1 MGEVFSRVV
10 EMSLYGSIAI
20 LAVLLFRLIFKNC
33 PKKILI
39 LFWAVV
45 AIRLIIPFNFNSPTS
60 ILNIGQFFVKESAVS
75 ETQVYDPETR
85 LREITTVRE
94 TVPAETAD
102 TAAVT
107 DVETVADNIQ
117 PEAKT
122 SNVTFKTVIPYIW
135 LAVTAGML
143 VFSAVRYAIFYSKA
157 RWSSRSFDGRYYMA
171 NDIDS
176 PFVVGVINPKIFFP
190 INMDDDERE
199 YVLNHEWTHIKY
211 KDGLT
216 KLLSYIVLCIHWFN
230 PLVWLAFFMLCADI
244 EMRVDE
250 ETTSYF
256 DLSMV
261 KEYCKSLVR
270 HAAAD
275 SGGAF
280 MQSTAFSGLRFGG
293 METKLRIKNLL
304 NSKITSVAVQIVS
317 VAVTLIF
324 ALLVSAAS
332 VNHRNWEKEAP
343 VVTPETSEKA
353 ASSESSSETSEE
365 SSNSGK
371 YEEAY
376 LELIEKTGQNKNNFK
391 YDLIYVNDDMIP
403 ELVIEKTL
411 SSGNDAHEVNLYT
424 FKDGVVVPV
433 FEGAVYF
440 GSGYEAYNYLP
451 CKDYLCYRN
460 METDVEWVN
469 SEIYTMDGLINGD
482 DPVRTGVED
491 YPVYYVDGV
500 SASMDEFM
508 TVFCPD
514 GMTPVIGIL
523 SYWEMTDILQS
534 GNIPARGTGSANA
547 NNTPEVTATPTATPS
562 ATPTVSPTPVPVET
576 KPSITEMQEGTIFT
590 FDGKFRNPQLDCMYG
605 SFDITASASDR
616 IKVIYNGKV
625 YELSVRNSFP
635 SMYLNTAYLAKV
647 DGEVYLYVAL
657 TREIGSSEAC
667 DLDVYRVTDDSIT
680 FVGVCEGLIVRSV
693 TSTNEIFCYED
704 TPYGSY
710 LSLSRNYRM
719 CSGGLMEPSD
729 NVCELFPI
737 TSLTVTKPVTGFV
750 VRDGRVTDEEKT
762 ISAGEL
768 AIPVYVN
775 VSEYIDIK
783 DYEGNII
790 RVDFVN
796 EYNTYY
802 SADNPRWVYSALDS
816 LFIPQQ

>member
-1 MGEVFSRVV
+1 
-10 EMSLYGSIAI
+10 
-20 LAVLLFRLIFKNC
+20 
-33 PKKILI
+33 
-39 LFWAVV
+39 
-45 AIRLIIPFNFNSPTS
+45 
-60 ILNIGQFFVKESAVS
+60 
-75 ETQVYDPETR
+75 
-85 LREITTVRE
+85 
-94 TVPAETAD
+94 
-102 TAAVT
+102 
-107 DVETVADNIQ
+107 
-117 PEAKT
+117 
-122 SNVTFKTVIPYIW
+122 
-135 LAVTAGML
+135 
-143 VFSAVRYAIFYSKA
+143 
-157 RWSSRSFDGRYYMA
+157 
-171 NDIDS
+171 
-176 PFVVGVINPKIFFP
+176 
-190 INMDDDERE
+190 
-199 YVLNHEWTHIKY
+199 
-211 KDGLT
+211 
-216 KLLSYIVLCIHWFN
+216 
-230 PLVWLAFFMLCADI
+230 
-244 EMRVDE
+244 
-250 ETTSYF
+250 
-256 DLSMV
+256 MV

-353 ASSESSSETSEE
+353 VSSESSSETSEE

-411 SSGNDAHEVNLYT
+411 SNGNDAHEVNLYT
-424 FKDGVVVPV
+424 FKDGVIVPV
-433 FEGAVYF
+433 FEGVVYF
-440 GSGYEAYNYLP
+440 TSGYEAYNYLP

-469 SEIYTMDGLINGD
+469 NEIYTMDGLINGD
-482 DPVRTGVED
+482 DPVRTGVAD

-508 TVFCPD
+508 TVFRPD

-625 YELSVRNSFP
+625 YELSVKNSFP

-657 TREIGSSEAC
+657 TREIGSSVAC

-704 TPYGSY
+704 IPYGSY
-710 LSLSRNYRM
+710 FSLSRNYRM

-762 ISAGEL
+762 IFAGEL

>member
-1 MGEVFSRVV
+1 
-10 EMSLYGSIAI
+10 
-20 LAVLLFRLIFKNC
+20 
-33 PKKILI
+33 
-39 LFWAVV
+39 
-45 AIRLIIPFNFNSPTS
+45 
-60 ILNIGQFFVKESAVS
+60 
-75 ETQVYDPETR
+75 
-85 LREITTVRE
+85 
-94 TVPAETAD
+94 
-102 TAAVT
+102 
-107 DVETVADNIQ
+107 
-117 PEAKT
+117 
-122 SNVTFKTVIPYIW
+122 
-135 LAVTAGML
+135 
-143 VFSAVRYAIFYSKA
+143 
-157 RWSSRSFDGRYYMA
+157 
-171 NDIDS
+171 
-176 PFVVGVINPKIFFP
+176 
-190 INMDDDERE
+190 
-199 YVLNHEWTHIKY
+199 
-211 KDGLT
+211 
-216 KLLSYIVLCIHWFN
+216 
-230 PLVWLAFFMLCADI
+230 
-244 EMRVDE
+244 
-250 ETTSYF
+250 
-256 DLSMV
+256 MV

-343 VVTPETSEKA
+343 VVIPETSEKA
-353 ASSESSSETSEE
+353 VSSESSSETSEE

-433 FEGAVYF
+433 FEGVVYF
-440 GSGYEAYNYLP
+440 TSGYEAYNYLP

-469 SEIYTMDGLINGD
+469 NEIYTMDGLINGD
-482 DPVRTGVED
+482 DPVRTGVAD

-508 TVFCPD
+508 TVFRPD

-625 YELSVRNSFP
+625 YELSVKNSFP

-657 TREIGSSEAC
+657 TREIGSSVAC

-704 TPYGSY
+704 IPYGSY
-710 LSLSRNYRM
+710 FSLSRNYRM

-762 ISAGEL
+762 IFAGEL

-802 SADNPRWVYSALDS
+802 SADNPRWVYNALDS
-816 LFIPQQ
+816 LFTPQ